1 MKFTPAF
8 LTSKMSKG
16 AKPKKSTT
24 QMGSSS
30 AAGAQAPAE
39 VSAIEA
45 QPIQAVGLEKG
56 RPVMASLAEGGVPSN
71 EAIALEVLQAL
82 MDEEKEVE
90 EVPSVLHKRKW

>member
-8 LTSKMSKG
+8 LTSKLSKG

-45 QPIQAVGLEKG
+45 QPIQAIVLEEG
-56 RPVMASLAEGGVPSN
+56 RLIMASPVEGRVPSN
-71 EAIALEVLQAL
+71 EAITLEVLQAL
-82 MDEEKEVE
+82 MDEEEEVE
-90 EVPSVLHKRKW
+90 EMLFLQRKRK